1 TGSYMQGFMV
11 LGCIVILGGAS
22 LLIYGRIRAHRA
34 RR

>member
-1 TGSYMQGFMV
+1 

-22 LLIYGRIRAHRA
+22 LLIYGRIRAHHA